1 MSNTIEALPWLQQH
15 WEQLTAYITQFRV
28 PQALMV
34 VGKKGLGKH
43 LLVEHFSQALLC
55 NNSTGEIGFCGHCY
69 SCKLFKANTHPDYI
83 CIAPEEQGKAIGID
97 VIRQLTSKLVL
108 KPQFE
113 SYRVVVVNTAD
124 ALNNASANAFLKY
137 LEEPTE
143 RTCLILVTDKP
154 SKLPATIR
162 SRCQKVNITISDNKN
177 SQQWLEQQ
185 AVTENVNLLLNL
197 AKGAPLLAKQFAD
210 NGVIAVRGA
219 NFEQWLQVANA
230 KKSFISVAEQWSK
243 LDKQAMDML
252 MSWVIGWVIDVIKIK
267 SDPQITNLLNVDLLT
282 DLQQLAERLD
292 LKQLYKHYDFLL
304 VSQQRL
310 DTQINK
316 QLLFEEVLIQCS
328 KLKNG

>member
-15 WEQLTAYITQFRV
+15 WEQLTSYITQFRV

-55 NNSTGEIGFCGHCY
+55 NNSTGEIGFCGHCQ
-69 SCKLFKANTHPDYI
+69 SCTLFKANTHPDYI

-97 VIRQLTSKLVL
+97 VIRQLTSKLAL

-113 SYRVVVVNTAD
+113 SYRVVVVNMAD

-162 SRCQKVNITISDNKN
+162 SRCQKVNITISDNKI

-185 AVTENVNLLLNL
+185 AVTENINLLLNL
-197 AKGAPLLAKQFAD
+197 AKGAPLLAKQFSD
-210 NGVIAVRGA
+210 NGVIAVRVA
-219 NFEQWLQVANA
+219 HFEQWLQVANA

-252 MSWVIGWVIDVIKIK
+252 MNWVIGWVIDMIKIK

-304 VSQQRL
+304 VSQHRL

-328 KLKNG
+328 ELKNG